1 MRPKS
6 IPPVSLQVSRSRY
19 CHLEKAIERSRRGL
33 HVACAG
39 HEVCRPDY
47 EMKRPGFP
55 CYGLEYVDSGS
66 GRVCLNARWY
76 PLRAGVL
83 FVYGPAT
90 AHHII
95 SDPKTP
101 LRKFFIDFFGR
112 EAGRLLSAGS
122 AAPGTAVQISELA
135 AYRAFFEM
143 LLTEGGSGH
152 EAAPKIS
159 AALLR
164 ILIWKTKGA
173 QPPNVS
179 EGRSPTQTFQH
190 CRDLIDE
197 HHLELR
203 DLGDIARAAG
213 IDKAYLC
220 RLFRSHGYPSPY
232 SYLVRKKITKAAE
245 WLAVEGC
252 RVQEAARRAGFP
264 DPYHFSRV
272 FKREMGQSP
281 RAFARRRK

>member
-1 MRPKS
+1 M
-6 IPPVSLQVSRSRY
+6 QVSQPRY
-19 CHLEKAIERSRRGL
+19 CHLEKVIQRSRRGL

-47 EMKRPGFP
+47 VVKRSSFP

-66 GRVCLNARWY
+66 GTVRLNARWY

-83 FVYGPAT
+83 FVYGPTT

-112 EAGRLLSAGS
+112 EAARLLNMGS
-122 AAPGTAVQISELA
+122 VAPGTAVQISELE
-135 AYRAFFEM
+135 AYRALFEM
-143 LLTEGGSGH
+143 LLTEGGRGLDTT
-152 EAAPKIS
+152 PKIG

-164 ILIWKTKGA
+164 ILIWKTAGA
-173 QPPNVS
+173 QPPNAS
-179 EGRSPTQTFQH
+179 DGRSLTQTFQH
-190 CRDLIDE
+190 CRDLIDARY
-197 HHLELR
+197 LELR
-203 DLGDIARAAG
+203 DLGDIARFAG

-252 RVQEAARRAGFP
+252 RVQETALRAGFS

-281 RAFARRRK
+281 RAFARRRQ